1 MESVRHCLYLL
12 SEEFE
17 ESQGNSP
24 NDPEELKRRVERFNP
39 KIEQALVTF
48 SPERARTATQTA
60 KTAAAMN
67 PLTSKDVDII
77 DAYSRNILIEQA
89 KRCLAWAHD
98 PARTVVPGAEDM
110 TKDQAAAVMLYTKE
124 TCLYPRLNAALRK
137 HDMRSLEPFLPF
149 MKLLLS
155 ALYQLP
161 LTHVRT
167 YRGVKLDLFETYNL
181 LVDKVWCWW
190 SFSST
195 TRNRDVLDTPLFL
208 GTEGKRTLFCI
219 NAVGVDIA
227 PFSAMAHEEEVL
239 LLPGLPL
246 TNRLGENPERGL
258 WTFDVET
265 PDASLATLESPSVM
279 IDYVH
284 PEWNSLFHD
293 ASWRRLTHKE
303 NQGVSKRIPN
313 HKIVPKDTKNT
324 VRI

>member
-48 SPERARTATQTA
+48 SPKRARTATQTA
-60 KTAAAMN
+60 KTAAATN
-67 PLTSKDVDII
+67 PLKSKDVDVI
-77 DAYSRNILIEQA
+77 DKYSRNILIEQA

-98 PARTVVPGAEDM
+98 PARTAVPGAEDM
-110 TKDQAAAVMLYTKE
+110 TKDQAAAIMLYTKE
-124 TCLYPRLNAALRK
+124 TCLYGRLNTALRK
-137 HDMRSLEPFLPF
+137 HDMRSLEPFMPF

-167 YRGVKLDLFETYNL
+167 WRGVKLDLFETYNL
-181 LVDKVWCWW
+181 LVNKVWCWW

-195 TRNRDVLDTPLFL
+195 TRNRDVLKTPLFL
-208 GTEGKRTLFCI
+208 GTEGKRTLFSV

-227 PFSAMAHEEEVL
+227 PFSAMAQEEEIL

-246 TNRLGENPERGL
+246 VNQRGVNPEPDL
-258 WTFDVET
+258 WVFQIET
-265 PDASLATLESPSVM
+265 PRASVATVDAPSIM
-279 IDYVH
+279 IDYIH
-284 PEWNSLFHD
+284 PGWDTVFHD
-293 ASWRRLTHKE
+293 ASWRHF
-303 NQGVSKRIPN
+303 
-313 HKIVPKDTKNT
+313 PKP
-324 VRI
+324 

>member
-48 SPERARTATQTA
+48 SPKRARTSTQTA

-67 PLTSKDVDII
+67 QLNSKGVDTI
-77 DAYSRNILIEQA
+77 DESARNILIGQA
-89 KRCLAWAHD
+89 KCCLAWAHD

-110 TKDQAAAVMLYTKE
+110 TKDQAAAIMLYTKE
-124 TCLYPRLNAALRK
+124 TCLYPRLNTALRL
-137 HDMRSLEPFLPF
+137 HDMRGLEPFLPF

-167 YRGVKLDLFETYNL
+167 YRGVKLGLYETYNR

-195 TRNRDVLDTPLFL
+195 TRDRDVLETPLFL
-208 GTEGKRTLFCI
+208 GTEGERTLFSI
-219 NAVGVDIA
+219 HAVGVDIA
-227 PFSAMAHEEEVL
+227 PFSAMAAEEEIL

-246 TNRLGENPERGL
+246 VNERGINPEPDM
-258 WTFDVET
+258 WAFQIET
-265 PDASLATLESPSVM
+265 PHASAATGDSPSIM
-279 IDYVH
+279 IDYIH
-284 PEWNSLFHD
+284 PDWDTVFHD
-293 ASWRRLTHKE
+293 ESWRHF
-303 NQGVSKRIPN
+303 
-313 HKIVPKDTKNT
+313 PKP
-324 VRI
+324 